1 MERANAR
8 GVSGYTD
15 AVQNVR
21 TLEAEINLASI
32 SIAGGTSPTVAVYGG
47 NLGATAGLGSDS
59 VGSVQV
65 GGTVSLGNLSQLNGN
80 DTINLGSG
88 SDTIVQSGQATVSG
102 AFNTAMTDA
111 SVAGGEA
118 QTTLGNVGTS
128 LSGVTAGVQAQA
140 ATVIGGA
147 LDTATVTAQNTTA
160 SLAGV
165 FSGVKADVT
174 AILGSSG
181 VDTLTGG
188 AGNTVFEFL
197 GADAGGQHTITN
209 FVSTDQLY
217 VEGYSLSYLQA
228 NNDISTQ
235 GGNTYINIDGGK
247 TSIELKGITNLN
259 SSEITTHKP

>member
-1 MERANAR
+1 
-8 GVSGYTD
+8 
-15 AVQNVR
+15 
-21 TLEAEINLASI
+21 
-32 SIAGGTSPTVAVYGG
+32 
-47 NLGATAGLGSDS
+47 LGATAGLGSDT
-59 VGSVQV
+59 VGSAQA
-65 GGTVSLGNLSQLNGN
+65 GGTVSLGNSSQLTLNQGISMPAAGN

-88 SDTIVQSGQATVSG
+88 SDTIVQSGQATVGG
-102 AFNTAMTDA
+102 AFNTVMTDA
-111 SVAGGEA
+111 TVAGGEA
-118 QTTLGNVGTS
+118 QTTLGNAGSVV
-128 LSGVTAGVQAQA
+128 SGVTGGVQADA

-147 LDTATVTAQNTTA
+147 LATANVTAQNTNA

-165 FSGVKADVT
+165 FSGVKADVK
-174 AILGSSG
+174 AIVGSSG

-188 AGNTVFEFL
+188 SGHNVFEFL